1 MIVFCYNAMKVIIE
15 KETRVEK
22 LRMLWSSKSSKNR
35 ISKNY

>member
-22 LRMLWSSKSSKNR
+22 LRML
-35 ISKNY
+35 